1 MKGKILIALIII
13 LAAIQFIRP
22 EKNKSAELMPG
33 DITTVYDVP
42 GDVNNILKK
51 ACNDC
56 HSNNTVYPWYAEMQ
70 PVGWWLNH
78 HIVEGK
84 EELNFSEFAHYPVAV
99 QYHKLE
105 EMIEQIKE
113 DEMPLSSYTLI
124 HIDARLTDAEK
135 QSLLNWSQSVRDT
148 IKAKY
153 PADSLVLKRRAP
165 K

>member
-1 MKGKILIALIII
+1 
-13 LAAIQFIRP
+13 
-22 EKNKSAELMPG
+22 
-33 DITTVYDVP
+33 
-42 GDVNNILKK
+42 
-51 ACNDC
+51 
-56 HSNNTVYPWYAEMQ
+56 MQ

-78 HIVEGK
+78 HIEEGK

-105 EMIEQIKE
+105 ETIEQIKE